1 MATILYNKEDNRV
14 IGHFDPCYLVLGK
27 PGAVE
32 PPIVELVVVNT
43 LPPEQVSPGMQVF
56 SSYQVDLENKEYR
69 QIWTEHP
76 LPAPENPPFDLEHIT
91 RLLIRKVDGEVLSP
105 EEDAML
111 TQYKTL
117 L

>member
-1 MATILYNKEDNRV
+1 MTILYNTTKQEV
-14 IGHFDPCYLVLGK
+14 LGYYDPYYKVLGK
-27 PGAVE
+27 PGTVE

-43 LPPEQVSPGMQVF
+43 PPPEQVSSGMQVL
-56 SSYQVDLENKEYR
+56 SSYIVDLENKEYR
-69 QIWTEHP
+69 QIWNEHP